1 MAEQDKPSQSEMTS
15 TGDDNSHLISLTIY
29 LLTRTLIIDG
39 TRHAGELKGTDKII
53 ENHNALLKLDP
64 SNQTLQDGLAH
75 KKESRDQSFNQ
86 IKKISHDFSIE
97 IYKIFQNSNQLSST
111 KTTSSSSSSSS
122 GTTTSSVKSTI
133 KEDHKSLMAY
143 SKILEKQIKRNEEEV
158 ERIRAEHRTMIEKL
172 QGQLAAQE
180 VEIERIR
187 ADKPSTSSTSQ
198 SHIQLHR
205 TSTDTSTEDAMIL
218 DTQINSPE
226 LETTSDQFQHALN
239 IQTRTA
245 LDLMITDITNLREEV
260 ITFLKKEIPN
270 NLQRSVKV
278 MQQDVQS
285 TLEMSTTNHLKLLTD
300 LVNDLVVDFD
310 NRLSSLE
317 SIAKKFLS
325 VDDQAKLIRKNTK
338 DPRILKRLSTTIN
351 PSAPSSA
358 IQPNSD
364 PANPQACN
372 QQ

>member
-15 TGDDNSHLISLTIY
+15 TVMITAISSALQ
-29 LLTRTLIIDG
+29 TLIIDG

-64 SNQTLQDGLAH
+64 SNQTLQDGLAD

-122 GTTTSSVKSTI
+122 GTTTSSVKSAI
-133 KEDHKSLMAY
+133 KEDPKSLMAY

-187 ADKPSTSSTSQ
+187 ADKLSTSSTSQ

-205 TSTDTSTEDAMIL
+205 TSTNTSTEDAMIL
-218 DTQINSPE
+218 DTQINPPE

>member
-1 MAEQDKPSQSEMTS
+1 
-15 TGDDNSHLISLTIY
+15 
-29 LLTRTLIIDG
+29 
-39 TRHAGELKGTDKII
+39 
-53 ENHNALLKLDP
+53 
-64 SNQTLQDGLAH
+64 
-75 KKESRDQSFNQ
+75 
-86 IKKISHDFSIE
+86 
-97 IYKIFQNSNQLSST
+97 
-111 KTTSSSSSSSS
+111 
-122 GTTTSSVKSTI
+122 
-133 KEDHKSLMAY
+133 MAY

-226 LETTSDQFQHALN
+226 LETTSDQSDHFF
-239 IQTRTA
+239 
-245 LDLMITDITNLREEV
+245 EERD
-260 ITFLKKEIPN
+260 PQY
-270 NLQRSVKV
+270 LQRSVKV

-317 SIAKKFLS
+317 SIAKKFL
-325 VDDQAKLIRKNTK
+325 
-338 DPRILKRLSTTIN
+338 LSTTIN